1 MSSQSDG
8 ALRARAMF
16 VGLTVNDLARS
27 IQFYTTLGFQVEQ
40 RWESDGQLRGVMLRA
55 GDVQLALGQDDW
67 KKGRN
72 RVKGAA
78 LRIWVTTDQD
88 LDQLAERARSAGVP
102 DARAYDAPWG
112 SRVLDLADP
121 DGFAISFSA
130 GS

>member
-1 MSSQSDG
+1 MSPLPDG
-8 ALRARAMF
+8 ALRAQAMF
-16 VGLTVNDLARS
+16 VGLTVNDLDRS
-27 IQFYTTLGFQVEQ
+27 IRFYTTLGFEIEQ

-55 GDVQLALGQDDW
+55 GQVQLALGQDDW

-72 RVKGAA
+72 RVKGTA

-88 LDQLAERARSAGVP
+88 LDQLAERARRAGVA

-112 SRVLDLADP
+112 SRVLDLVDP
-121 DGFAISFSA
+121 DGFALSFSA